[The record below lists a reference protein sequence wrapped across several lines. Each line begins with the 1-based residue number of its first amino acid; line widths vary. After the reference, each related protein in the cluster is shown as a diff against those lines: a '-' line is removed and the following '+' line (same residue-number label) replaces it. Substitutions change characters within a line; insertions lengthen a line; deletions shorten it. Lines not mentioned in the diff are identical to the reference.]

1 MNELMYKARKNMK
14 KGKFWTM
21 FNLKFQQTPKFTVSV
36 KCPWKL
42 SSNFE
47 FYFNEVFNIW
57 LSIQNFFNSQHKCA
71 EIGLNFM
78 KKQQARWTFYAK
90 NPLAFAKVRLKK
102 SMSYRILSLVG
113 GHFPDQTKSFYY
125 DKCNILNHRNF
136 VTFSFCW

>member
-1 MNELMYKARKNMK
+1 MQINELMYKARKNMK

-102 SMSYRILSLVG
+102 SMSYRILNTFTG
-113 GHFPDQTKSFYY
+113 WW
-125 DKCNILNHRNF
+125 
-136 VTFSFCW
+136 TFSRPNQKFLLW